1 MYILC
6 TRHCEV
12 NSQMVTESTVD
23 SVTVMFA
30 VSGFFGIALLIS
42 AFITI
47 KGNRF
52 NKRTKSMSQS
62 PLD

>member
-1 MYILC
+1 
-6 TRHCEV
+6 
-12 NSQMVTESTVD
+12 MVTESAID
-23 SVTVMFA
+23 PITVMFA
-30 VSGFFGIALLIS
+30 ISGFFGIALLVS

-52 NKRTKSMSQS
+52 NRRTKSISQR

>member
-1 MYILC
+1 
-6 TRHCEV
+6 
-12 NSQMVTESTVD
+12 MVTESTVD
-23 SVTVMFA
+23 PMTVMFA
-30 VSGFFGIALLIS
+30 ISGFFGIALLIS

-52 NKRTKSMSQS
+52 NKRTKRISQR